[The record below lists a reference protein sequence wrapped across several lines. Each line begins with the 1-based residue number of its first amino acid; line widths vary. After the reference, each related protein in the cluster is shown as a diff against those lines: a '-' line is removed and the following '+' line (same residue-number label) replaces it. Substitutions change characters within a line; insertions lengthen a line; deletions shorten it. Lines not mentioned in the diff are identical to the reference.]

1 MWARCAEIDE
11 HSSLLDAYGVVLSIL
26 PEFAWLGLSITDRH
40 HRIVKAGSIVRDAA
54 ASAIAAGQLKKAV
67 EWLEQGRSII
77 WETLSK
83 SFETLVPSSGRS
95 DRLYGKQEGSLSSEM
110 EFARILSELWMGLV
124 KPILDALAITTPSRE
139 HLKHI
144 WWCPTGP
151 FTFLPIHAAGL
162 YGKDSVFGSKLSDF
176 VISSYT
182 PSLTALIEGFRSQS
196 KSEKEPQLLLVA
208 QPSAFGQTYIPGT
221 QEEIDCIQSH
231 ASGKLSVL
239 RLEEDNATIENV
251 QQSMRDSSW
260 VHFACHGVQ
269 DASDPTKSAL
279 LLAGSQQ
286 LTLASIINLSLPHA
300 NLAFLSACQ
309 TATGD
314 KKVQEE
320 SVHLAAGM
328 LLAGYRGVIATMWT
342 IMDNDAP
349 QIASDVYEHLL
360 KTSPPDPTQAAEA
373 LQLAVRKL
381 CEESGW
387 KKSFFHWVPYIHVG
401 V

>member
-1 MWARCAEIDE
+1 
-11 HSSLLDAYGVVLSIL
+11 
-26 PEFAWLGLSITDRH
+26 
-40 HRIVKAGSIVRDAA
+40 
-54 ASAIAAGQLKKAV
+54 
-67 EWLEQGRSII
+67 
-77 WETLSK
+77 
-83 SFETLVPSSGRS
+83 
-95 DRLYGKQEGSLSSEM
+95 M

-124 KPILDALAITTPSRE
+124 KPILDALAITTPTRE
-139 HLKHI
+139 HLKRI

-176 VISSYT
+176 VVSSYT

-387 KKSFFHWVPYIHVG
+387 EKSFFHWVPYIHVG